1 MANHFQLVHV
11 VEITM
16 LDGPA
21 LEARDLYRFYH
32 AGDEETLALRGVSLT
47 VSQGEIVAITGP
59 SGSGKSTLLACLAG
73 LDDPDGGIVR
83 ISGELLSRQPERL
96 RAIIRAR
103 SIGLLFQSHNL
114 LDHLTL
120 EANVA
125 LTQRLNKMQD
135 KQLIET
141 LLEELGLSNRRK
153 AYPSQLSGG
162 EAARAGVAISLANKP
177 KVILADEPTGELD
190 SQNAESVMQLLRAQ
204 ARRGAAVVVVTHSE
218 SVTHI
223 ADREIR
229 LSDGAVVTQ

>member
-1 MANHFQLVHV
+1 MANHFQLVHM
-11 VEITM
+11 VEVAM
-16 LDGPA
+16 LDTPA

-32 AGDEETLALRGVSLT
+32 AGDEETLALRGVSLS
-47 VSQGEIVAITGP
+47 VSSGEIVAITGP

-103 SIGLLFQSHNL
+103 TIGLLFQSHNL

-135 KQLIET
+135 AQLIEN

-162 EAARAGVAISLANKP
+162 EAARAGVAVSLVNNP

-190 SQNAESVMQLLRAQ
+190 SQNAEGVMQLLRAQ

-218 SVTHI
+218 SVTHL

-229 LSDGAVVTQ
+229 LRDGVVVSP